1 MPRPGVLTN
10 YFAPDDHSDPR
21 RHYGMQYV
29 RDFTY
34 TFTMASDVPAL
45 QLANGSDA
53 PGSGFVCLFVCVCNR
68 GVFRVGHR
76 RTRRNTEHRT
86 PRHLI

>member
-10 YFAPDDHSDPR
+10 YFAPDDHTDQR
-21 RHYGMQYV
+21 RHYDMQYV

-53 PGSGFVCLFVCVCNR
+53 PGSGFVCLFVAIGACSVWVTEER
-68 GVFRVGHR
+68 GA
-76 RTRRNTEHRT
+76 TQSTEH
-86 PRHLI
+86 PAI